1 MKFILDSVLS
11 KKAQDVREDVKQ
23 DIVELEKDLVTKA
36 SQQKTESKKVKSQI
50 KILKEDKKKL
60 DLDIMGL
67 QRRIAEIQVLV
78 GLDNDDL
85 E

>member
-1 MKFILDSVLS
+1 MKLILDSVLS